1 MTWQWEYDPD
11 EQHVAGGAPPAF
23 LAEVEKKADELVR
36 AAVGR
41 ATQVSREA
49 YARNAVQAYA
59 GTAKRGLRAPS
70 FESRTWTVRALRC
83 LDSLTL

>member
-36 AAVGR
+36 AAEAFYLDG
-41 ATQVSREA
+41 TTTREK
-49 YARNAVQAYA
+49 ARKEASPMCPAA
-59 GTAKRGLRAPS
+59 SST
-70 FESRTWTVRALRC
+70 T
-83 LDSLTL
+83 